1 MDDFFVAHNENNLVV
16 LSNYLEIK
24 IVGCRRDP
32 SSLISLSCFF
42 MNRLPIVS
50 CRQPKVP
57 LKLDNHDQKY
67 KKKKGCLLYYALWV
81 LRSYLLFFSGLLL
94 FWIYP
99 LDFLILN
106 SNFISGPCLLYS
118 CFVFILWTFD
128 LNTVRYHHII
138 FFSLLGTVCQ
148 WCPTTCRTGA
158 TFSHGDST
166 IISSSSTTTILM
178 PSRTR

>member
-1 MDDFFVAHNENNLVV
+1 MDDLFVAHNENNLVV

-24 IVGCRRDP
+24 IVGCRRDLP
-32 SSLISLSCFF
+32 SLISLSCFF

-67 KKKKGCLLYYALWV
+67 KKKKGACFIMHFQYLDPT
-81 LRSYLLFFSGLLL
+81 SYFFQV
-94 FWIYP
+94 
-99 LDFLILN
+99 
-106 SNFISGPCLLYS
+106 CS
-118 CFVFILWTFD
+118 CFEFILWTFWFWT
-128 LNTVRYHHII
+128 LILLVVLVCSTPVLYLSFGLFVITTLF